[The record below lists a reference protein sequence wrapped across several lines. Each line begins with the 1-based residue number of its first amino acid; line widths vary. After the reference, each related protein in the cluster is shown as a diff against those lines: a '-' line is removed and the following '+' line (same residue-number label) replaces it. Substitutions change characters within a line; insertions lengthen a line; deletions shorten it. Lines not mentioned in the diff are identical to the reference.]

1 MPTTTAPKDALL
13 QLLEDVQV
21 NRTRM
26 QKTTYDNPQAVATEL
41 NETAMSIVLELAG
54 YVYELRNKT
63 VQVTTDMD
71 ERLADVEEAAAGLGG
86 SEGTQLEPE
95 DAERFRALAEA
106 AKWMA
111 EALSQAAPPEGQKQ
125 LKEVI
130 ALAAECLGIIDESV
144 LEDED
149 DDDDE
154 DEEEDKA
161 PQAGRA
167 ARGPTQ

>member
-1 MPTTTAPKDALL
+1 MPTIQTAPKDALL
-13 QLLEDVQV
+13 QLLEDVQA

-26 QKTTYDNPQAVATEL
+26 QKTTYDSPQAVAAEL

-63 VQVTTDMD
+63 VEVTTDLD
-71 ERLADVEEAAAGLGG
+71 DRVGDIEEGGLEAGGG
-86 SEGTQLEPE
+86 EGTQLEPE

-125 LKEVI
+125 LKEVL
-130 ALAAECLGIIDESV
+130 ALATECLGIIDESV
-144 LEDED
+144 LEED
-149 DDDDE
+149 DDD
-154 DEEEDKA
+154 EEEEEEEPSAA
-161 PQAGRA
+161 PSRTVRGQA
-167 ARGPTQ
+167 